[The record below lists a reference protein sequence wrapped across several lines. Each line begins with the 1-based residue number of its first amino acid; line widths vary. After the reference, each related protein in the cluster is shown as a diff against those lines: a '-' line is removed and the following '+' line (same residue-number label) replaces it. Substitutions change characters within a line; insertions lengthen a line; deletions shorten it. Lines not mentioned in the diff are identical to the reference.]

1 MSPIQKSTKRK
12 AYQKKAVSK
21 KLLLESDTD
30 SDVDQSISYSDEED
44 DSNQNEPQEI
54 VLESVENVKV
64 DDFVIR
70 EFTTKTSKF
79 YYVGR
84 VVKERD
90 SDDELEVDFYRYKG
104 KRFLKPMVEDVS
116 IVHIDAVKA
125 ILPPPMFKGTT
136 QRTRNEIIF
145 NVNFHNIDIR

>member
-1 MSPIQKSTKRK
+1 M
-12 AYQKKAVSK
+12 
-21 KLLLESDTD
+21 
-30 SDVDQSISYSDEED
+30 
-44 DSNQNEPQEI
+44 
-54 VLESVENVKV
+54 LESVENVKV
-64 DDFVIR
+64 DDFVIC

-104 KRFLKPMVEDVS
+104 IRFLKPMLVEDV
-116 IVHIDAVKA
+116 IVVNNDTVKA
-125 ILPPPMFKGTT
+125 ILKPPMFNGAT

-145 NVNFHNIDIR
+145 NVNFD